1 VPASRGRSA
10 GLRVRRG
17 SWEIVRVVCAVL
29 SSVLV
34 VTLVAMGV
42 LALLGDGEFEG
53 GMAPWLVNGA
63 IGVALT
69 LVGELAARRAR
80 RAAGAVSGAA
90 GSAPPWRRTLVAQH
104 LVAATVTAVLVAV
117 ALVARSSLPM
127 VLFGAVIVALFLAG
141 LRARLRRG

>member
-10 GLRVRRG
+10 GFRVRRG
-17 SWEIVRVVCAVL
+17 RWEIVRDVCAV
-29 SSVLV
+29 SSGTLV
-34 VTLVAMGV
+34 MALVAMAV
-42 LALLGDGEFEG
+42 LDLLGDGESEG

-80 RAAGAVSGAA
+80 RGAGAASGAA
-90 GSAPPWRRTLVAQH
+90 GSVPPWRWTLVAQN
-104 LVAATVTAVLVAV
+104 LVAAAVMAVLVAV